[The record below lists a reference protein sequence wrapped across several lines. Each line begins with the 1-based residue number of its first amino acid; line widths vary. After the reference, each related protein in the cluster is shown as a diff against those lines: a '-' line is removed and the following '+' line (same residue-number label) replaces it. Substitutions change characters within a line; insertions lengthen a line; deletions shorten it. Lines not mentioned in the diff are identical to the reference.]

1 MPTRVCRFT
10 GPGAHARI
18 PYPTPQD
25 VVFTAWAPSPP
36 LARQLIGR
44 TGVRAAPLF
53 ERHWGSAARWAG
65 RPCYAGVRPC
75 LKGDSSMRTY
85 LRPLEPRSGHIVQ
98 LVQEIWSRYA
108 TDMFYYN
115 FADSRRGCNPRGAMV
130 RGLQLGSW
138 GRGAWNLVFNHITR
152 DGEPAGARRGLRGR
166 HRRAPREPAPQ
177 ARPRRINSSCAA
189 SEPRTGT
196 RLVAHTHAAPP
207 VAAVRART
215 PTEGD
220 FWGVARAD
228 SSGARPWPAMSTAPP
243 ISGHRRRVPRQP
255 QAARLG

>member
-18 PYPTPQD
+18 PYPTPLD

-53 ERHWGSAARWAG
+53 ERHWGSAARWAVC
-65 RPCYAGVRPC
+65 RQLIPEHPC
-75 LKGDSSMRTY
+75 LKGDSSMRTWF
-85 LRPLEPRSGHIVQ
+85 RPYEPRSGHIPEKTSQ
-98 LVQEIWSRYA
+98 IWSRYA
-108 TDMFYYN
+108 KDMFYCI
-115 FADSRRGCNPRGAMV
+115 FAASRAGSTPRRAMV

-166 HRRAPREPAPQ
+166 HRRAPREPAPRLGCAELIHRVQQ
-177 ARPRRINSSCAA
+177 AS
-189 SEPRTGT
+189 
-196 RLVAHTHAAPP
+196 
-207 VAAVRART
+207 RAR
-215 PTEGD
+215 
-220 FWGVARAD
+220 ARAC
-228 SSGARPWPAMSTAPP
+228 SPTRTQPPRQRQSGREHPPKGTYGAWRALIRPGRGPGPPCLLPRPYLATARATTAP
-243 ISGHRRRVPRQP
+243 
-255 QAARLG
+255 ARLG

>member
-1 MPTRVCRFT
+1 
-10 GPGAHARI
+10 
-18 PYPTPQD
+18 
-25 VVFTAWAPSPP
+25 
-36 LARQLIGR
+36 
-44 TGVRAAPLF
+44 
-53 ERHWGSAARWAG
+53 
-65 RPCYAGVRPC
+65 
-75 LKGDSSMRTY
+75 
-85 LRPLEPRSGHIVQ
+85 
-98 LVQEIWSRYA
+98 
-108 TDMFYYN
+108 MFYCI

-177 ARPRRINSSCAA
+177 AGLRGINSSCAA

-196 RLVAHTHAAPP
+196 RLLAHTHAAPP
-207 VAAVRART
+207 AAAVRART

-243 ISGHRRRVPRQP
+243 ISGHGACHDSPCAARQAVRAAALGPARVQEAPVSCAAGEGNDPTGRLRAVVGFEPEGASPPPPMPSCWWEGADARRRAFEPLNYYSTKIFGSGCLDSET
-255 QAARLG
+255 LGEPKVAHVDF